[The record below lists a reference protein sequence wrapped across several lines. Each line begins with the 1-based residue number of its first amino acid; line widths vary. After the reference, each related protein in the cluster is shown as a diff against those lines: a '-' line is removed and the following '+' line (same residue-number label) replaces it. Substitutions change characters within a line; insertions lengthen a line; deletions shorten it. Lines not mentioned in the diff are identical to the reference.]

1 MRVMEVVVER
11 AVRVAVVVMGSLAM
25 AVAAMAMAVRA
36 WAVAVTEEEEVAVTV
51 VAATAAALLVAAAT
65 ARRMRLDAVSV
76 KENNMRE
83 EEQHRPGESNSND
96 RTPAL
101 GRSRFAARW
110 RLLLA
115 SRGRVGAST
124 SAAGSASKEGAL
136 HMAIEVRARRVGRT
150 SRRGEYRLKL
160 LVGTYCRA
168 KHNTF
173 V

>member
-1 MRVMEVVVER
+1 
-11 AVRVAVVVMGSLAM
+11 
-25 AVAAMAMAVRA
+25 
-36 WAVAVTEEEEVAVTV
+36 
-51 VAATAAALLVAAAT
+51 
-65 ARRMRLDAVSV
+65 MRLDAVSV

-83 EEQHRPGESNSND
+83 RSSIVPAKAIAMIGRHRSEGAGSL
-96 RTPAL
+96 RVGAFFL
-101 GRSRFAARW
+101 RRVG
-110 RLLLA
+110 L
-115 SRGRVGAST
+115 VGAST